1 MSGWLDPEHLLDA
14 FGLVGVGVIV
24 FVESGLLIG
33 LFLPGDSLLF
43 TGGILAAAGKLS
55 LPLLLPVAFLAAAAG
70 DNVGYAFGRRA
81 GPALYQRDDAR
92 LFRRQHLERAR
103 RFYGRRG
110 ASTIVLARFIPYVRT
125 FAPVV
130 AGAAEMPYRRFVV
143 FNLVG
148 ALLWGVGLPIA
159 GYTLGRA
166 IPSIDRYLLPAIAV
180 IVGVSLLPLALEA
193 LRARRRGRERPSR
206 SCAGDRRQG
215 VGTTGIDR

>member
-14 FGLVGVGVIV
+14 FGPVGVGVIV

-110 ASTIVLARFIPYVRT
+110 ARTIVLARFIPYVRPI
-125 FAPVV
+125 APVV
-130 AGAAEMPYRRFVV
+130 AGAAEQ
-143 FNLVG
+143 
-148 ALLWGVGLPIA
+148 PIA